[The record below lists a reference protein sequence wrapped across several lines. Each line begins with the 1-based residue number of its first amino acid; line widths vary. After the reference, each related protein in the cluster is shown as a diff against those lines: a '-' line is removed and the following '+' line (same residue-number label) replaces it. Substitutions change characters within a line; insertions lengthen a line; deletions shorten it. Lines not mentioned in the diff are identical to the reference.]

1 LEKQLQLLA
10 ELQEI
15 DIKIEQLRKNI
26 IQKPLKIEK
35 LRAEFKAFERKIEDE
50 AAKQDKLEKER
61 RSCELEL
68 KEGEARIVKSKEN
81 LMNIKSNKEYKA
93 VLKEIAAIEKANR
106 KIEDGILLCMENIE
120 KAEAGL
126 AEKKREVAGRK
137 DDLEAQYKEI
147 EDDIHQDEQ
156 RLASIMESRN
166 QLIGRIDQ
174 EPVKKYNQV
183 QERGRTPAIA
193 RVKNA
198 VCFGCNMNI
207 PAQLYNELQ
216 KFDSIRFCPHC
227 RRIMYYKK
235 EE

>member
-1 LEKQLQLLA
+1 MEKQLQLLA

-26 IQKPLKIEK
+26 TQKPLKIEK
-35 LRAEFKAFERKIEDE
+35 LRAEFNAFERKIEDE

-93 VLKEIAAIEKANR
+93 AVKEIAAIEKANK
-106 KIEDGILLCMENIE
+106 KIEDRILLYMEDIE

-137 DDLEAQYKEI
+137 DDLEAQCKEI

-156 RLASIMESRN
+156 QLASIMESRN
-166 QLIGRIDQ
+166 QLIGRTDQ
-174 EPVKKYNQV
+174 ELVKKYNQV
-183 QERGRTPAIA
+183 QERGVMLAVA

-216 KFDSIRFCPHC
+216 KFDSIRFCPNC